1 MRSEQHTLWLEPYLR
16 DREVALQK
24 TPRLS
29 EILSQTHGEP
39 SLVLFIGNSFKSKA
53 LRYLATPVRSKRNGR
68 QCGEIHLRLDAGA
81 QSIQSRRPLL
91 FADGP
96 IPNIENN
103 VIDTE
108 QYSVLEPVSHNLQWA
123 GDDLN
128 FTLSNIYANLLS
140 PFTDVVCLFLSDFG
154 SLARIA
160 DFITLWL
167 NCFSN
172 HSLPSVCY
180 PRLLIAIEDSTTT
193 KSDKCWESRWKT
205 RFSRLLRKKTT
216 RPINEAFS
224 HVGIH
229 HLFTN
234 DQIREEFCYL
244 PLKDRLLN
252 DSDAV
257 RFSRIEQRMH
267 FVGKHFNAFF
277 DYAYNHFIQN
287 VGKRFNF
294 IKASRL
300 LNPVS
305 THIKQ
310 HILNFVK
317 QFQTA
322 EEINRVALPVV
333 ASCILLDSF
342 PPEMHGEFT
351 HIQDEAL
358 T

>member
-16 DREVALQK
+16 DKEVALQK
-24 TPRLS
+24 TPRLG

-39 SLVLFIGNSFKSKA
+39 SLILFVGKSFKSKA
-53 LRYLATPVRSKRNGR
+53 LRYLATPLRSKRNGR
-68 QCGEIHLRLDAGA
+68 HCGEIHLRLDAGA

-103 VIDTE
+103 VKDIEKCSD
-108 QYSVLEPVSHNLQWA
+108 LEPVSQNLQWA

-128 FTLSNIYANLLS
+128 ITLSNIYANLLS
-140 PFTDVVCLFLSDFG
+140 PFTDIVCLFLSDFCG
-154 SLARIA
+154 LASIA
-160 DFITLWL
+160 DFIALWL
-167 NCFSN
+167 NSFRN
-172 HSLPSVCY
+172 RSLPPVCY
-180 PRLLIAIEDSTTT
+180 PRLLIVVEDSNTT

-205 RFSRLLRKKTT
+205 KFTRLLRRKTT

-224 HVGIH
+224 YVGIH

-252 DSDAV
+252 ESDAI
-257 RFSRIEQRMH
+257 RFSRIEQRLH

-287 VGKRFNF
+287 TGNHFNF

-300 LNPVS
+300 SNPVS
-305 THIKQ
+305 PHFKR
-310 HILNFVK
+310 HLLNFMK
-317 QFQTA
+317 QFQSV
-322 EEINRVALPVV
+322 EEINEFAVPVV

-342 PPEMHGEFT
+342 PPGMHGEFK
-351 HIQDEAL
+351 
-358 T
+358 

>member
-16 DREVALQK
+16 DKEVALQK
-24 TPRLS
+24 TSRLG
-29 EILSQTHGEP
+29 EILSQTNGEP
-39 SLVLFIGNSFKSKA
+39 SLILFIGKSFKGKA
-53 LRYLATPVRSKRNGR
+53 LRYLATPLRSKRNGR
-68 QCGEIHLRLDAGA
+68 NCGEIHLRLDAGA
-81 QSIQSRRPLL
+81 QSTQSRRPLL

-103 VIDTE
+103 VINTE
-108 QYSVLEPVSHNLQWA
+108 KYSVFEPVSQNLQWA

-160 DFITLWL
+160 DSIALWL
-167 NCFSN
+167 NCFN
-172 HSLPSVCY
+172 NRSLPSVCY
-180 PRLLIAIEDSTTT
+180 PRLLIAVEDSTTT

-216 RPINEAFS
+216 RPISEAFS

-229 HLFTN
+229 HLCTN

-252 DSDAV
+252 ESDVV

-267 FVGKHFNAFF
+267 FVGNHFNAFF
-277 DYAYNHFIQN
+277 DYSYNHFIQN
-287 VGKRFNF
+287 TRKRFNF

-305 THIKQ
+305 THLKQ
-310 HILNFVK
+310 HIFNFVK

-322 EEINRVALPVV
+322 EEINGFVLPVV
-333 ASCILLDSF
+333 ASCIILDSF
-342 PPEMHGEFT
+342 PPGMHGEFT
-351 HIQDEAL
+351 HIRDEAL